1 MLETYFDMWFA
12 DKQNMIA
19 TMNRNLQADLQCGY
33 NPNGNCILNQRK
45 AIIDYENDFLK
56 QCEKFVDWSDKK
68 IDRWC
73 KLDMLKRGV
82 IEI

>member
-12 DKQNMIA
+12 DKQCMIA
-19 TMNRNLQADLQCGY
+19 TMNANLQADLKCGY

-45 AIIDYENDFLK
+45 AIIDYENEFLK
-56 QCEKFVDWSDKK
+56 QCEKFVNMDDKK
-68 IDRWC
+68 IERWC
-73 KLDMLKRGV
+73 KYDMLRRGV